1 MAIGSASECL
11 RLDVESDD
19 PALGY
24 LVAVLSVDG
33 LSATKRV
40 YLHPASGWREL
51 EEFFAGLAADWRGW
65 SGIREWT
72 SLESDLSIEARHEY
86 GHVQVR
92 VTLCD
97 ALAGWGNHGWK
108 ATADLTLDPGEQLS
122 QVAGDVKDLANRS
135 S

>member
-1 MAIGSASECL
+1 MEIGSASECL

-19 PALGY
+19 PALGD

-40 YLHPASGWREL
+40 YLHPASGWSEL
-51 EEFFAGLAADWRGW
+51 EEFFAGLALDWRGW
-65 SGIREWT
+65 SGTREWT
-72 SLESDLSIEARHEY
+72 SLESDLSIEARYEY

-92 VTLCD
+92 VTLSD

-122 QVAGDVKDLANRS
+122 QVAGDLQDLANRS

>member
-65 SGIREWT
+65 SGTREWT

-86 GHVQVR
+86 GHVQSGSLCVTRCR
-92 VTLCD
+92 VGAIT
-97 ALAGWGNHGWK
+97 AGR
-108 ATADLTLDPGEQLS
+108 QLQIS
-122 QVAGDVKDLANRS
+122 PSTPENS
-135 S
+135 